1 MGISAMMTRIAVKS
15 GLIEQMM
22 TTLDVRDRFAGVPG
36 GQEALRTAVLR
47 CMSCG
52 KPDACSAWLA
62 EHGSAEEAPDF
73 CRNHDLFAR
82 LREHA
87 EGRAD

>member
-1 MGISAMMTRIAVKS
+1 M
-15 GLIEQMM
+15 
-22 TTLDVRDRFAGVPG
+22 
-36 GQEALRTAVLR
+36 LR

-62 EHGSAEEAPDF
+62 EHGSAEEAPSF

>member
-1 MGISAMMTRIAVKS
+1 MGISAMMTRIAAKS
-15 GLIEQMM
+15 DLIEQMM
-22 TTLDVRDRFAGVPG
+22 TTLEVRDRFAELPSG
-36 GQEALRTAVLR
+36 GEVLRNAMLR

-87 EGRAD
+87 GGHAH

>member
-1 MGISAMMTRIAVKS
+1 MGIAAMMTRVAAKS
-15 GLIEQMM
+15 DLIEQMM
-22 TTLDVRDRFAGVPG
+22 TTLDVRERFAELPAG
-36 GQEALRTAVLR
+36 GEALRNAMLR

-52 KPDACSAWLA
+52 KPEACSAWLS
-62 EHGSAEEAPDF
+62 EHGNAEEAPSF

>member
-1 MGISAMMTRIAVKS
+1 MGISAMMARIAARS
-15 GLIEQMM
+15 DLIEQMM
-22 TTLDVRDRFAGVPG
+22 ATLEVRNRVAELPAGGEV
-36 GQEALRTAVLR
+36 LRNAVLR

-62 EHGSAEEAPDF
+62 EHDSAEEAPAF

-87 EGRAD
+87 GWHAD

>member
-1 MGISAMMTRIAVKS
+1 MGISAMMTRIAAKS
-15 GLIEQMM
+15 DLIEQMM
-22 TTLDVRDRFAGVPG
+22 TTLEVRDRFAELPSG
-36 GQEALRTAVLR
+36 GEVLRNAMLR

-87 EGRAD
+87 GGHAD

>member
-1 MGISAMMTRIAVKS
+1 MGISAMMTRIAAKS
-15 GLIEQMM
+15 DLIEQMM
-22 TTLDVRDRFAGVPG
+22 TTLEVRDRFAELPSG
-36 GQEALRTAVLR
+36 GEVLRSAMLR

-87 EGRAD
+87 GGHAD